1 MQEDL
6 WDPNARF
13 SLSVR
18 EITSVSAT
26 FILSADPSLSEF
38 SWDEDEDDEASQ
50 AKDADAGDASKRV
63 IPDALAKGLSVLVN
77 GQPWQRVLMRLD
89 DTADEAI
96 IIIYGLMPGRKYD
109 IELGVAPGDESIRGQ
124 VTTEQHTREFYASH
138 LPGSGVV
145 PSPNEQLYSDMKHA
159 QMRIFLSL
167 TETRP
172 RRRKTRLLLGPRPLL
187 HRLLRLLHQPCRLRW
202 RSVRSSCSKHSLTS
216 RTSDPL

>member
-1 MQEDL
+1 MQEEL

-38 SWDEDEDDEASQ
+38 SWDEDEEESGANATRESDTDETSP
-50 AKDADAGDASKRV
+50 RV

-77 GQPWQRVLMRLD
+77 GQPWQRVLMRVD

-96 IIIYGLMPGRKYD
+96 IIIYGLMPGRRYD

-124 VTTEQHTREFYASH
+124 VTTEQHGRKHPSLSSSAH
-138 LPGSGVV
+138 CSGV
-145 PSPNEQLYSDMKHA
+145 E
-159 QMRIFLSL
+159 
-167 TETRP
+167 
-172 RRRKTRLLLGPRPLL
+172 RL
-187 HRLLRLLHQPCRLRW
+187 H
-202 RSVRSSCSKHSLTS
+202 
-216 RTSDPL
+216 